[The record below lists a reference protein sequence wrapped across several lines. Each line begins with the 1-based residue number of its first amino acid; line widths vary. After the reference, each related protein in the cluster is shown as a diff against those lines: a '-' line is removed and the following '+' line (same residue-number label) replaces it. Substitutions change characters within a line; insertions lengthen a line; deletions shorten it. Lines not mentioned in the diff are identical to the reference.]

1 MWFLTALLD
10 VLKSIEQAVLNAS
23 PLSAQALLDL
33 IKTVDGSGSGL
44 DADLVDGRDDIIYE
58 VGADSFFS
66 YFFTRGGDNPSE
78 DAGTGLVMKSAT
90 NNTIAIV
97 GYIPRSNTIT
107 YRTDGSPGGVTERAG
122 IALSISLDTPLEEKQ
137 VSYGNYDA
145 VAGMWA
151 MAEALGSINNA
162 GTFAI
167 RASDGWVSYSGGRFE
182 MAISGGKLRVRSA
195 MSGDYAL
202 TVQFVGAGN

>member
-10 VLKSIEQAVLNAS
+10 VLREIKQAVLDAS

-44 DADLVDGRDDIIYE
+44 DADLVDGRDDIVYKGGTE
-58 VGADSFFS
+58 V
-66 YFFTRGGDNPSE
+66 PSH
-78 DAGTGLVMKSAT
+78 TLQ
-90 NNTIAIV
+90 
-97 GYIPRSNTIT
+97 
-107 YRTDGSPGGVTERAG
+107 RTDVATGAPFVEMLKGDGTQHTVVGFSSGAEESLISLRTQTYNSGERAG
-122 IALSISLDTPLEEKQ
+122 IALDVTLDTPLEQKAI
-137 VSYGNYDA
+137 SAGNYDA
-145 VAGMWA
+145 VAGAWA
-151 MAEALGSINNA
+151 MAEALGNINNS

-182 MAISGGKLRVRSA
+182 MAIVGGQLTARSA

-202 TVQFVGAGN
+202 TVQFVGAGH